1 MHLVYEIALLQ
12 MAKNTLGQG
21 TYQVQTQTQM
31 LSPQQVLVARLTE
44 LPLEALRERIDKE
57 LNDNYWLEAEA
68 PNRKEDQAAD
78 KNHDNQTS
86 DSTNDQT
93 DKQPEEQD
101 DRYDDDQLPV
111 AQNGTAETS
120 TREWSNPEESFY
132 DHLLGQVSE
141 YELTPHE
148 EEVVRYLIGSLEDDG
163 LLHLSMRTMLYE
175 MDVYH
180 AIETTAEE
188 LQRLLVGI
196 VQQMEPAGVGA
207 RNLQECLLLQA
218 RRRYHG
224 ERKRMLERLLVDE
237 WDDFSHTRWNNIK
250 SSLKIDDEQ
259 LEQLRHCIRRMT
271 PKPGGSMSNAGGT
284 PVSTIIPDMVVE
296 QDEQGRLHLS
306 LNESDLPRLSVSP
319 DAEVNL
325 SLPTVTRAEKEA
337 QKYVRGCVE
346 DAQMFIKALAQRRQ
360 SMLLTMKAI
369 IKLQRPFFLEGD
381 ETLLRPMK
389 LDDVAALTGL
399 DISTT
404 SRVCGSKYVQTDF
417 GTYPLRWFFTSAA
430 VQDGEEVSIKK
441 ILDTLKMV
449 VEGENKKHPLSD
461 DKLAQMLRERGY
473 DVARRTIAKYRDQLG
488 IPESR
493 LRRG

>member
-1 MHLVYEIALLQ
+1 

-21 TYQVQTQTQM
+21 TYQVQTQTQT
-31 LSPQQVLVARLTE
+31 LSPQQVLAARLTE

-57 LNDNYWLEAEA
+57 LNDNYWLEAEL
-68 PNRKEDQAAD
+68 PNHEKD
-78 KNHDNQTS
+78 HGTDNDHNGQTS
-86 DSTNDQT
+86 DSPDNQT
-93 DKQPEEQD
+93 AKQPEEQD

-111 AQNGTAETS
+111 AHNGTAETS
-120 TREWSNPEESFY
+120 TREWGNPEESFY
-132 DHLLGQVSE
+132 DHLVGQIGEFS
-141 YELTPHE
+141 LTAHE
-148 EEVVRYLIGSLEDDG
+148 EEVVRYLIGSLDDDG
-163 LLHLSMRTMLYE
+163 LLHLPLRTIQDE
-175 MDVYH
+175 MDIYQG
-180 AIETTAEE
+180 IETTDEE
-188 LQRLLVGI
+188 LQRLLGI

-218 RRRYHG
+218 QRRYHG
-224 ERKRMLERLLVDE
+224 ERKRMLERLLMDE

-250 SSLKIDDEQ
+250 SSLKIDDNE

-271 PKPGGSMSNAGGT
+271 PKPGGSMSNGGST
-284 PVSTIIPDMVVE
+284 PVCTIIPDMMVE
-296 QDEQGRLHLS
+296 HDEQGRLHLS
-306 LNESDLPRLSVSP
+306 LNEGDLPRLSVSP

-325 SLPTVTRAEKEA
+325 NLPTVTRAEKEA
-337 QKYVRGCVE
+337 QKYVRECVE

-369 IKLQRPFFLEGD
+369 IKLQHPFFLEGD
-381 ETLLRPMK
+381 ETRLKPMK
-389 LDDVAALTGL
+389 LEDVAELTGL

-417 GTYPLRWFFTSAA
+417 GTYPLRWFFTSATM
-430 VQDGEEVSIKK
+430 QDGEEVSIKK
-441 ILDTLKMV
+441 ILDTLKSV
-449 VEGENKKHPLSD
+449 IEGENKKHPLSD
-461 DKLAQMLRERGY
+461 EKLAQMLRERGF